1 MSVGKKAVEASAA
14 DAGAGLPKPSSRS
27 ARFDRL
33 LSGLGAGTLVDIE
46 PDKVKVEIRRWA
58 KAVAALV
65 RQLSFGA
72 WPEKSDDSSGHQ
84 NAGDDGSPS

>member
-1 MSVGKKAVEASAA
+1 MSVGKKTAE
-14 DAGAGLPKPSSRS
+14 DAGPAEPKPSSS

-33 LSGLGAGTLVDIE
+33 LSGLGAGGLVDIE
-46 PDKVKVEIRRWA
+46 PDKLKSDIQRWA

-72 WPEKSDDSSGHQ
+72 WPEKSDSSSDHQ
-84 NAGDDGSPS
+84 KAGGER